1 MIIYLALAV
10 TLSALISLFT
20 LHVLVELFVA
30 VLGEEQSVSSGSV
43 NGCNIWPWAILIST
57 GVCFTAWGRFGYL
70 GLSFAPSGTLL
81 AALLV
86 ALRLRFGER
95 AARRREFSVE
105 RGKIVRRKDGRQL
118 FPQYLVEESGYYC
131 TGPASGY
138 CLYSIQ
144 LKSVQ
149 GTLAANGYV
158 DEREMQKD
166 LRALIDDV
174 GVKRLSLTF
183 ATDDGEGE
191 LLIANL
197 SDELAGLILTR
208 GRELP
213 GAEYRWWQQFIQP
226 GFEEDAVVELTPE
239 TFRDRVAA
247 VASTW
252 ARDISRSA
260 GLRRE
265 IQGLRDM
272 AAEARSSIWAMS
284 PEAFSDFV
292 EDYPG
297 VTRLGAQFRDPMTDT
312 E

>member
-1 MIIYLALAV
+1 MITYLALAV
-10 TLSALISLFT
+10 ALSALISLFA

-30 VLGEEQSVSSGSV
+30 LLGEEQSVPSGSV

-57 GVCFTAWGRFGYL
+57 GVCFAAWGRFGFL

-105 RGKIVRRKDGRQL
+105 RRKIVRTKDGKQL

-183 ATDDGEGE
+183 ATDDGEGAF
-191 LLIANL
+191 LIANL

-208 GRELP
+208 GSEVL
-213 GAEYRWWQQFIQP
+213 GAEYSWWQQFIQP
-226 GFEEDAVVELTPE
+226 GFEENAVVEVEPKTLQG
-239 TFRDRVAA
+239 RVKAL
-247 VASTW
+247 ASTF
-252 ARDISRSA
+252 ARDISRSEK
-260 GLRRE
+260 LRRE
-265 IQGLRDM
+265 VEDLLALADQ
-272 AAEARSSIWAMS
+272 ARSSIWAMS
-284 PEAFSDFV
+284 PNRFREFV
-292 EDYPG
+292 KDYPG
-297 VTRLGAQFRDPMTDT
+297 VIRLGARPHDT
-312 E
+312 ANDTL

>member
-1 MIIYLALAV
+1 MMIFLALAV
-10 TLSALISLFT
+10 ALSALVSLFT
-20 LHVLVELFVA
+20 LHLLVELFVA
-30 VLGEEQSVSSGSV
+30 VLGDERSVSSGSV

-57 GVCFTAWGRFGYL
+57 GVCFAAWGRFGYL

-95 AARRREFSVE
+95 SARRREFSVE
-105 RGKIVRRKDGRQL
+105 RGKIVRTKDGRQL
-118 FPQYLVEESGYYC
+118 FPQYLVDESGYYC

-183 ATDDGEGE
+183 ATDDGEGAF
-191 LLIANL
+191 LIANL

-208 GRELP
+208 GSELP
-213 GAEYRWWQQFIQP
+213 GAEYGWWQQFIQP
-226 GFEEDAVVELTPE
+226 GSEENAVVELTPE
-239 TFRDRVAA
+239 TLRDRVAA

-252 ARDISRSA
+252 ARDISRSDQ
-260 GLRRE
+260 LRRE

-272 AAEARSSIWAMS
+272 AAEAHSSIWAMS
-284 PEAFSDFV
+284 PEAFSTFSEDCPV
-292 EDYPG
+292 EIKFG
-297 VTRLGAQFRDPMTDT
+297 
-312 E
+312 

>member
-1 MIIYLALAV
+1 LAVMITYLALAV
-10 TLSALISLFT
+10 ALSALISLFA

-30 VLGEEQSVSSGSV
+30 LLGEEQSVSSGSV

-57 GVCFTAWGRFGYL
+57 GVCFAAWGRFGFL

-105 RGKIVRRKDGRQL
+105 RRKIVRTKDGRQL
-118 FPQYLVEESGYYC
+118 FPQYLLEESGYYC

-183 ATDDGEGE
+183 ATDDGEGAF
-191 LLIANL
+191 LIANL
-197 SDELAGLILTR
+197 SDELAGLVLTR
-208 GRELP
+208 GSEL
-213 GAEYRWWQQFIQP
+213 QQFIQP
-226 GFEEDAVVELTPE
+226 GFEENAVVEVEPKTLQG
-239 TFRDRVAA
+239 RVKAL
-247 VASTW
+247 ASTF
-252 ARDISRSA
+252 ARDISRSEK
-260 GLRRE
+260 LRRE
-265 IQGLRDM
+265 VEDLLALADQ
-272 AAEARSSIWAMS
+272 ARSSIWAMS
-284 PEAFSDFV
+284 PNRFREFV
-292 EDYPG
+292 KDYPG
-297 VTRLGAQFRDPMTDT
+297 VIRLGARPHDT
-312 E
+312 ANDRL